1 MVRIPTAQT
10 DPNSKGSGGKWIDA
24 EGLYHLAV
32 EAARDMTHLDEG
44 ARVEF
49 DLVVLKSD
57 QDGQEEKKMT
67 EKFYVVGSD
76 PEKTKACLNRLT
88 RFFCAT
94 LIYSEA
100 QWQEDI
106 ANGVD
111 RDFDIDEVV
120 GRQFCTHIT
129 LRKGTKPKQD
139 GTFAMFPNIGFE
151 LWAVGDEEADACP
164 KHKEWVN
171 VLLEKGKLPTRK
183 GDWRV
188 PGTSTKLA
196 TENKPTP
203 KSTQPAAAKT
213 PPKASTPPA
222 AKAAPAD
229 PIDDIP
235 F

>member
-24 EGLYHLAV
+24 EGLYHFAV
-32 EAARDMTHLDEG
+32 EAARDMTHLEDG

-67 EKFYVVGSD
+67 EKFYVVGAD

-120 GRQFCTHIT
+120 GRQFCTQEKVRRGHTRI
-129 LRKGTKPKQD
+129 RRPVD
-139 GTFAMFPNIGFE
+139 
-151 LWAVGDEEADACP
+151 AVAVHPCP
-164 KHKEWVN
+164 CGPAQAHA
-171 VLLEKGKLPTRK
+171 EKTARGC
-183 GDWRV
+183 G
-188 PGTSTKLA
+188 G
-196 TENKPTP
+196 
-203 KSTQPAAAKT
+203 
-213 PPKASTPPA
+213 
-222 AKAAPAD
+222 
-229 PIDDIP
+229 
-235 F
+235 